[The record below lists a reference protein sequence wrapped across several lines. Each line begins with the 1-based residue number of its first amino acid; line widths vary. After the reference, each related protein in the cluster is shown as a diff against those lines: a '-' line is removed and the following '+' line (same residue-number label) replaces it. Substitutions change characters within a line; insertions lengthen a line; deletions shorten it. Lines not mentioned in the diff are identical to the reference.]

1 MQFHKD
7 NSPYISSIT
16 ERHVAA
22 GTVLTMTGKIWT
34 DNFEASNEVSSDS
47 DYIKRVYLNAFTCD
61 TSDDNGNSLVQAF
74 IVLESSFFG
83 TLH

>member
-1 MQFHKD
+1 
-7 NSPYISSIT
+7 
-16 ERHVAA
+16 
-22 GTVLTMTGKIWT
+22 MTGKIWT

-83 TLH
+83 TLHWIVANKILNIWLSFCRGYVKQTFYK